1 MKRKNIISLSV
12 AFAFLALSITGLLI
26 FAKQDPHFV
35 KITHTIFGLIF
46 VGFAIFH
53 ILNNWSSIVGYS
65 KDKKAGKFQKE
76 LVIAAAVFGVVLIG
90 SVTEVLEPIAEAG
103 SIFAGKRPPR
113 TEKLSFD
120 KIETNKDVKG
130 TSLSLM
136 IQKGKD
142 VDFPVMAAWV
152 EDANHAFVES
162 LFVPKDIAVVGE
174 DEEAMREA
182 KFDGEFERKPFS
194 ADLLPTFKSKTKEAK
209 ANFDKITPTENFVL
223 TTNTTATGIF
233 TVYIEVKNNA
243 KTELY
248 EAQVDALKGEVF
260 KLKSKEGVL
269 LANGLVE
276 VK

>member
-1 MKRKNIISLSV
+1 MKKKNIISLSV

-53 ILNNWSSIVGYS
+53 ILNNWSSIVSYS
-65 KDKKAGKFQKE
+65 KDKKVGKFQKE

-103 SIFAGKRPPR
+103 SIFAGKRSPR

-130 TSLSLM
+130 KSLSLM
-136 IQKGKD
+136 IEKGKD

-152 EDANHAFVES
+152 EDANHNFVEN

-174 DEEAMREA
+174 GEEAMREA

-194 ADLLPTFKSKTKEAK
+194 ADLLPTFKAKAKEAK
-209 ANFDKITPTENFVL
+209 ANFDKITPTENFIL
-223 TTNTTATGIF
+223 NTNTSATGIF
-233 TVYIEVKNNA
+233 TVYVEIKNNN

-248 EAQVDALKGEVF
+248 EAQVDASKGEVF
-260 KLKSKEGVL
+260 KLKSKEGAL
-269 LANGLVE
+269 LAHGLVE
-276 VK
+276 LK